1 MKFLY
6 PEFLFALFA
15 LAIPIII
22 HLFNFRK
29 YKRVLFTN
37 VAFLREVQEKTQASQ
52 KLKHLLVLLS
62 RLLFL
67 TFLIMAFAQ
76 PVIPRKDAV
85 VAPSEKVVSIFV
97 DNSFSMQGENDEGS
111 LLLQALEVASEVAE
125 SYRAS
130 ADFQLL
136 THNFEAR
143 HQRLVTQ
150 EEFKELLE
158 EIQISPQSKSLS
170 EIISR
175 QSDLLNT
182 NTEKDR
188 HLFVISDFQQ
198 SMCDF
203 EALKIDS
210 GLKVT
215 FIPLAT
221 QNAQNIYID
230 SLWFSSPVR
239 NFGQQ
244 EKLSI
249 RIRNHSNKT
258 LEDVPMSLWIN
269 NNQAAIGT
277 FNLQPFAYTDTVLY
291 FSNDFQGVVHGHTAI
306 DDYPVTFDDRFYF
319 SYRVDSAVKVMEI
332 LAGTDTYSN
341 TPFNRIFNDDPLY
354 RFTQTNLRSI
364 DFSFLKDQ
372 DFIIV
377 NEADALSSGLAEELI
392 RFADNGGGVFLIP
405 GAQIDANSYN
415 YFTERFLGPAFGN
428 LKKEDS
434 KVNFIDS
441 ESPFFADMFERI
453 PKNIDLPSTIQYYQ
467 LQSKVV
473 GSDRVLMRLR
483 NGDAFLSQ
491 SPVGLGNIY
500 VTAVPLN
507 TENNNF
513 ARHALF
519 VTTVLRMSELSRPTA
534 RISYNLNEETPIA
547 TGNRTPAGNDVF
559 QISSADGKF
568 EMIPEYRNISGKG
581 YLFVKDQISEAGNY
595 NLKLGN
601 ELIAGASFNYPR
613 KESKL
618 DYVSASRIEEQ
629 LNNFGISNVVLLQST
644 GDSLKSG
651 LLELETG
658 KKLWK
663 RFLIFALLFVLV
675 EVALLKFW
683 K

>member
-37 VAFLREVQEKTQASQ
+37 VAFLKEVKEKTQASQ
-52 KLKHLLVLLS
+52 KLKHLLILLS

-67 TFLIMAFAQ
+67 TFLILAFAQ

-85 VAPSEKVVSIFV
+85 VTPSEKVVSVFV

-111 LLLQALEVASEVAE
+111 LLLQALEVATDVAE

-158 EIQISPQSKSLS
+158 EVQISPQSKTLS

-175 QSDLLNT
+175 QSDLLNA
-182 NTEKDR
+182 NADKDR

-249 RIRNHSNKT
+249 RIRNHSDKT
-258 LEDVPMSLWIN
+258 VEDVPMSLWIN
-269 NNQAAIGT
+269 DNQAAIGT

-291 FSNDFQGVVHGHTAI
+291 FSNDFQGVVQGYASI

-332 LAGTDTYSN
+332 LPGTDTFSN
-341 TPFNRIFNDDPLY
+341 TPFNRIFNEDPLY
-354 RFTQTNLRSI
+354 KFTQTNLRMI
-364 DFSFLKDQ
+364 DFSQLKEQ

-405 GAQIDANSYN
+405 GAQIDAGSYN
-415 YFTERFLGPAFGN
+415 SFTQRFSGPAFGN
-428 LKKEDS
+428 LINADS

-453 PKNIDLPSTIQYYQ
+453 IPKNMDLPSTIQYYQ
-467 LQSKVV
+467 LQSKTI
-473 GSDRVLMRLR
+473 GTDRVLMRLR

-519 VTTVLRMSELSRPTA
+519 VTTVLRMSELSKPSA
-534 RISYNLNEETPIA
+534 RISYNLNEETPIG
-547 TGNRTPAGNDVF
+547 TGNRAPSGDDVF
-559 QISSADGKF
+559 QISTDNF
-568 EMIPEYRNISGKG
+568 EMIPEYRNINGKG

-595 NLKLGN
+595 QLKLGN
-601 ELIAGASFNYPR
+601 ELIEGISFNYPR
-613 KESKL
+613 NESKL
-618 DYVSASRIEEQ
+618 DYVSSSRIEEQ
-629 LNNFGISNVVLLQST
+629 LNNFGISNVVLLKNT
-644 GDSLKSG
+644 GDALKAS

-663 RFLIFALLFVLV
+663 RFLIFALLFVLI